1 MNELKKNFP
10 GILLAAVIAGIA
22 YVGVGYTG
30 VLNVE
35 VWALFIGLIL
45 GNIKALPGQFVSGM
59 KFSGKKILNT
69 AVALMGLQFAF
80 SQIPIHFSSLLV
92 LVFLIVASSMIGFYV
107 ARRIGI
113 LPSCGLMIGIGN
125 AVCGASAIAAVS
137 PFVQQEDHETGVAV
151 GVVNVLG
158 SIAMVTMPLLVVALS
173 LNDFEASFLIG
184 GTLQAVGQAVGA
196 GYAVNET
203 VGEWATLIKMTR
215 VSLLIPVVLFLAIRK
230 GRNTGGGMKAVRRAF
245 PNFLIIFL
253 LLLVFTN
260 LVDLPS
266 EILGTVKTIDKAFLT
281 VAMAGLGFQI
291 NFSDIRN
298 QGARALSLGVAIYSV
313 QVLVVLAVIYSGLL

>member
-1 MNELKKNFP
+1 MNELKKNLP
-10 GILLAAVIAGIA
+10 GIALAIAIAGVA
-22 YVGVGYTG
+22 YLGVGSTG
-30 VLNVE
+30 FLNVE

-45 GNIKALPGQFVSGM
+45 GNIKALPGRFNSGM

-80 SQIPIHFSSLLV
+80 NQIPIQFTSLLV
-92 LVFLIVASSMIGFYV
+92 LVFLIVASSMIGFYL

-125 AVCGASAIAAVS
+125 SICGASAIAAVS

-173 LNDFEASFLIG
+173 FDDFEASFLIG

-230 GRNTGGGMKAVRRAF
+230 GRNTGGGTKAIRKAF

-253 LLLVFTN
+253 LLLTITN
-260 LVDLPS
+260 LVELQSDFLN
-266 EILGTVKTIDKAFLT
+266 TVKTIDKALLT

-298 QGARALSLGVAIYSV
+298 QGARALSLGVMIYTI
-313 QVLVVLAVIYSGLL
+313 QVLVVIAVIYSGLL

>member
-1 MNELKKNFP
+1 MKEFKKNVP
-10 GILLAAVIAGIA
+10 GIVLAIAIAGVS
-22 YVGVGYTG
+22 YLGVNYTG

-45 GNIKALPGQFVSGM
+45 GNFKALPKAFAPGM

-80 SQIPIHFSSLLV
+80 NQIPIHFSNLVV
-92 LVFLIVASSMIGFYV
+92 LVFLIVMSSIIGFYF

-173 LNDFEASFLIG
+173 FDDFEASFLIG

-215 VSLLIPVVLFLAIRK
+215 VSLLIPVVLFLAVRK
-230 GRNTGGGMKAVRRAF
+230 GRNTGGGTKAIRKAF
-245 PNFLIIFL
+245 PNFLIVFLFL
-253 LLLVFTN
+253 LLITN
-260 LVDLPS
+260 LVNLPS
-266 EILGTVKTIDKAFLT
+266 ELLGTVKTMDKAILT
-281 VAMAGLGFQI
+281 IAMAGLGFQI

-298 QGARALSLGVAIYSV
+298 QGAKALSLGLIIYAI
-313 QVLVVLAVIYSGLL
+313 QVLVVLAVIYSGWL

>member
-1 MNELKKNFP
+1 MNNLKKNIP
-10 GILLAAVIAGIA
+10 GVVLAVLIATLA
-22 YVGVGYTG
+22 YAGVGFTG

-35 VWALFIGLIL
+35 VWALFMGLVL
-45 GNIKALPGQFVSGM
+45 GNIRALPDTFSSGM

-80 SQIPIHFSSLLV
+80 GQIPVQFSSLLV
-92 LVFLIVASSMIGFYV
+92 LIFLIVASSMVGFYL

-137 PFVQQEDHETGVAV
+137 PFVQQEEHETGVAV
-151 GVVNVLG
+151 GIVNVLG

-173 LNDFEASFLIG
+173 FDDFEASFLIG

-230 GRNTGGGMKAVRRAF
+230 GRNTGGGTKAIRKAF
-245 PNFLIIFL
+245 PNFLIVFL
-253 LLLVFTN
+253 LLLVLTN
-260 LVDLPS
+260 LFEIPA
-266 EILGTVKTIDKAFLT
+266 EILSSMKTVDKALLT
-281 VAMAGLGFQI
+281 IAMAGLGFQI

-298 QGARALSLGVAIYSV
+298 QGARALSLGVMIYAI
-313 QVLVVLAVIYSGLL
+313 QVLVVLAVIYSGWL